1 MRPASKIYARKN
13 NNSVKQIEEAIMAN
27 VNKADYTQRG
37 EEPQIH
43 DMMEDP
49 IMKLLMKSDGVSIGA
64 LLPLIE
70 QVSDKVQER
79 SSAA

>member
-1 MRPASKIYARKN
+1 MAEIKI
-13 NNSVKQIEEAIMAN
+13 
-27 VNKADYTQRG
+27 DYTRRG
-37 EEPQIH
+37 EEPPIS

-70 QVSDKVQER
+70 EVSGKVQER
-79 SSAA
+79 IPAA